1 MDKNATL
8 RSFFTQSS
16 TKQSQNDNILS
27 IKLRY
32 TLFGLPD
39 NCRNKVFLY
48 HCVKSVFPLIST
60 FATRGLPKA
69 FQHKYPN
76 NTSSKSL
83 IPDTKTQL
91 ELELN
96 ILTPSKEMYYGFCY
110 LIMWLLFPCKLRC
123 ADSIRGKSEG
133 AWLIVFVSLTLW
145 LLTLVLTRNSFSFP
159 WSHSL
164 TDIFSLFAVTAGLTQ
179 FRSYH
184 SPNAKA
190 GLGRGI
196 MFLSCQNRNISVWRW
211 KWKQKGL
218 QENYTC
224 RSSKMPCVSLTL
236 FSGSS

>member
-27 IKLRY
+27 IKLRD

-164 TDIFSLFAVTAGLTQ
+164 TDIFPFSPSQLGSLSLGATTLLMRKQALEGELCFWV
-179 FRSYH
+179 
-184 SPNAKA
+184 AK
-190 GLGRGI
+190 I
-196 MFLSCQNRNISVWRW
+196 ETKVCDD
-211 KWKQKGL
+211 
-218 QENYTC
+218 ENESRRDC
-224 RSSKMPCVSLTL
+224 RRTILVEALKCLACR
-236 FSGSS
+236 